1 MSVLCICLGGG
12 PRWVT
17 PLAGSCRSFIVV
29 WLVNTYVRIT
39 VTTFLGTWSPHVCL
53 AIMHHVGT
61 GTKAHA
67 FSPQALT
74 PERQIDLKTTHTLHL
89 MQIGGHQAHL
99 GA

>member
-29 WLVNTYVRIT
+29 RIT

-61 GTKAHA
+61 GAKAHA
-67 FSPQALT
+67 FSPT
-74 PERQIDLKTTHTLHL
+74 N
-89 MQIGGHQAHL
+89 
-99 GA
+99 